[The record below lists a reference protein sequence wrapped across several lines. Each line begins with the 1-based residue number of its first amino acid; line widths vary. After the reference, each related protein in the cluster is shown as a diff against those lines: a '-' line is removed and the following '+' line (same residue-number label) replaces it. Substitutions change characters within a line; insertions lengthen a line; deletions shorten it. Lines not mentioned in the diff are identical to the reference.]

1 MFSNCFAELSVS
13 LNVET
18 PGSLSTMIASSRKSE
33 ITHLTLSGTINGS
46 DILYIRNMAG
56 ASVNGTLS
64 SSKCSLTYLDI
75 SDVTIVEGGAV
86 YAYEHSFYRGENR
99 YSEYSK
105 YTTKNNT
112 ITSFM
117 FDNCYKLKTLVL
129 PTSVT
134 KIESNAFFDID
145 IQSITLP
152 EKLELLEC
160 AIPSWYIT
168 ELKIAESNQYFKII
182 DGILYS
188 KDMKTLYRCPV
199 NFADNVF
206 NIPEGVE
213 NIFQSAFNFCRNI
226 KNFVIPST
234 VKTFGE
240 ESLGWLSLEKF
251 HLDPNITY
259 FSIGYFTNIE
269 EVIIPD
275 SYTEFNPSF
284 FGSTSYDDAEWNS
297 TKVKNVKVQSK
308 TPPTLLSGFN
318 RATLSGNLFV
328 PKGTY
333 SAYYIA
339 YRWGDFSHIYE
350 YGDEEI
356 EDKCSTPTISYSNGK
371 LVFDCDT
378 EGVTYKSSI
387 TNSDVT
393 SYQSK
398 EIQLSATYKIKV
410 YAIKDGFKNSD
421 ETEATLCW
429 IDQEPESE
437 GLSNEIS
444 QIYAKASLIQ
454 TNNGKINIS
463 GITDG
468 IKISVYDLNGRQIGS
483 TISNHGTATIQTNLP
498 SGTVIIIHIDKKS
511 VKIAL

>member
-1 MFSNCFAELSVS
+1 MKTFITSSIANKYILLFVLCFMFSNCFAELSVS

-86 YAYEHSFYRGENR
+86 YAYEHSLYRGENR

-129 PTSVT
+129 PSSVT

-213 NIFQSAFNFCRNI
+213 NIFQSAFNSCLNI

-234 VKTFGE
+234 VKTFGK

-259 FSIGYFTNIE
+259 SSIGYFTNIE

-284 FGSTSYDDAEWNS
+284 FW
-297 TKVKNVKVQSK
+297 
-308 TPPTLLSGFN
+308 
-318 RATLSGNLFV
+318 
-328 PKGTY
+328 
-333 SAYYIA
+333 
-339 YRWGDFSHIYE
+339 
-350 YGDEEI
+350 
-356 EDKCSTPTISYSNGK
+356 
-371 LVFDCDT
+371 
-378 EGVTYKSSI
+378 
-387 TNSDVT
+387 
-393 SYQSK
+393 
-398 EIQLSATYKIKV
+398 
-410 YAIKDGFKNSD
+410 
-421 ETEATLCW
+421 
-429 IDQEPESE
+429 
-437 GLSNEIS
+437 
-444 QIYAKASLIQ
+444 
-454 TNNGKINIS
+454 
-463 GITDG
+463 
-468 IKISVYDLNGRQIGS
+468 
-483 TISNHGTATIQTNLP
+483 
-498 SGTVIIIHIDKKS
+498 
-511 VKIAL
+511 